1 MREICSVILAAGSS
15 RRLGFDKLTLKI
27 DSEAVI
33 RRSVLPFIEA
43 DLGSVV
49 VVAGPHMSSISRE
62 LDGLAV
68 TVVPNEE
75 HHTGMSSSIKAALPW
90 IREAAAVFFHLGDK
104 PFIKRSL
111 LMAMLEAYRKS
122 GKNIIVPVCKG
133 QKGHPVL
140 MSVAPFIEAMRGLE
154 GDKGLREVIEKHKED
169 VLFLETDDG
178 VLFDI
183 DTADDVR
190 TLTQKGYAIEE
201 SKG

>member
-1 MREICSVILAAGSS
+1 MRDICSVILAAGSS

-33 RRSVLPFIEA
+33 LRSVFPFVKA
-43 DLGSVV
+43 DLGSIV

-68 TVVPNEE
+68 TVVHNEE
-75 HHTGMSSSIKAALPW
+75 HHTGMSSSIKTALPW
-90 IREAAAVFFHLGDK
+90 IREASAVFFHLGDK
-104 PFIKRSL
+104 PFIKEGL
-111 LMAMLEAYRKS
+111 LGQMLEAYRAT
-122 GKNIIVPVCKG
+122 GKNIIVPVCNG

-140 MSVAPFIEAMRGLE
+140 MSVAPFIEEMKGLE
-154 GDKGLREVIEKHKED
+154 GDRGLREVIEKHKED
-169 VLFLETDDG
+169 VLFIETDDG

-183 DTADDVR
+183 DTADDVHS
-190 TLTQKGYAIEE
+190 LTQRGYSIEK

>member
-1 MREICSVILAAGSS
+1 MRDICSVILAAGSS

-33 RRSVLPFIEA
+33 LRSVFPFIKA
-43 DLGSVV
+43 DLGNII

-62 LDGLAV
+62 LDGLPV
-68 TVVPNEE
+68 TVVHNEE

-104 PFIKRSL
+104 PFIKEGL
-111 LMAMLEAYRKS
+111 LAQMLKEYRAT
-122 GKNIIVPVCKG
+122 GKNIIVPVCNG
-133 QKGHPVL
+133 EKGHPVL
-140 MSVAPFIEAMRGLE
+140 MSVAPYIEEMRGLE

-169 VLFLETDDG
+169 VLFIETDDG

-190 TLTQKGYAIEE
+190 SLTQRGYSIEE